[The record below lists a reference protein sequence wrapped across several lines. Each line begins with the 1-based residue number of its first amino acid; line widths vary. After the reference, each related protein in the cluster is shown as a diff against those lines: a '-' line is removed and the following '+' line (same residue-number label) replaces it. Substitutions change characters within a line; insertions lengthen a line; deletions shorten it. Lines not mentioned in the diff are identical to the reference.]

1 MARFGGIDQDAFHHI
16 SNLDYAQFDT
26 TNTTPPAVEGRM
38 AWNID
43 DGTMDL
49 KLQNGVTLQIG
60 QEFLAKVANYSGVLI
75 PEGAAVRVD
84 GAQGQRLKVTLA
96 AATDDIYSATTLG
109 IVTHSGGIPHG
120 SSGYVTILGLVREID
135 TSDFNDGDVLYLSA
149 TPGQWSN
156 VKPTAPTHTVQI
168 GYVVNAAN
176 GSAGSIYVHVQN
188 GYELE
193 ELHNV
198 KITDPQ
204 DGQVLKYQASTQLWI
219 NANA

>member
-1 MARFGGIDQDAFHHI
+1 MARFGGIDQDAFQHI
-16 SNLDYAQFDT
+16 STLDYAQFDT
-26 TNTTPPAVEGRM
+26 TNTTAPTVEGRM

-60 QEFLAKVANYSGVLI
+60 QEFLAKVANYTGSLI

-84 GAQGQRLKVTLA
+84 GAQGQRLKVSLA
-96 AATDDIYSATTLG
+96 SASSDITSATTLG
-109 IVTHSGGIPHG
+109 VVTHSGGIAHG

-135 TSDFNDGDVLYLSA
+135 TSDFEDGDVLYLTA
-149 TPGQWSN
+149 TPGVWSN
-156 VKPTAPTHTVQI
+156 VKPQAPVHTIQI
-168 GYVVNAAN
+168 GYVVKAAN
-176 GSAGSIYVHVQN
+176 GNAGSIYVHVQA
-188 GYELE
+188 GYELD

-198 KITDPQ
+198 RITNPQ
-204 DGQVLKYQASTQLWI
+204 DGQVLKYQASSQLWI